1 MSKFFAIG
9 STDQSISRFLS
20 FSGISFSFATLF
32 CLVVLP
38 SLAVHD
44 VQRIGQVLIALLL
57 LPLGFLTTQKA
68 TCGIDRAVRTLL
80 VFVLLLAV
88 FSSFFSKH
96 FSWAAAEVSL
106 LVIGCWLTRFFS
118 NARIQ
123 SGERAD
129 YLFGIFV
136 MAVCAVKSIQFI
148 ASAFAAFMSDAH
160 YLDLDLL
167 VVGFSNKR
175 FYGQFQTFTLPLLAL
190 PLLLPAIK
198 PSVKVWLFALLS
210 CWWMIA
216 ICGGTRG
223 TWLGMAC
230 AMGVVFISCGRWGR
244 RWAAVQAA
252 AAAVGVLLFWLIF
265 NRLPALLGIEVLN
278 FAGDRLNASLSARDI
293 LWHQAWDM
301 IKERPL
307 LGFGPM
313 HFADIHNIVAAH
325 PHQAVLQWACEWG
338 VPSALLVMGLAGY
351 GLLATVKLIRRNAAS
366 SNPVDLLRICL
377 LASLTGALAQ
387 SMVDGVIVMPYSQL
401 WMALVVGW
409 LMGIHE
415 WSARPTPSGPVMRW
429 GWMAVVMLSVGF
441 LSYVVIRDFPH
452 LGEREDQYAHDFGGN
467 LQPRF
472 WQQGVIATTPQ

>member
-1 MSKFFAIG
+1 MSKSFAID
-9 STDQSISRFLS
+9 STDQGIARFLS
-20 FSGISFSFATLF
+20 FSGILFSFAALF

-38 SLAVHD
+38 SFAVHD
-44 VQRIGQVLIALLL
+44 VQRIGQIVVAQVL
-57 LPLGFLTTQKA
+57 LPLGLLSAQKA
-68 TCGIDRAVRTLL
+68 GFGIDRAVRTLL
-80 VFVLLLAV
+80 FFVLLLAV
-88 FSSFFSKH
+88 FSSFFSRH

-106 LVIGCWLTRFFS
+106 LVISCWLTRFFS

-136 MAVCAVKSIQFI
+136 MALCAVKSIQFI

-175 FYGQFQTFTLPLLAL
+175 FYGQFQTLTLPLLAL
-190 PLLLPAIK
+190 PLLVPALK
-198 PSVKVWLFALLS
+198 PTIRFWAFALLS
-210 CWWMIA
+210 CWWMVA
-216 ICGGTRG
+216 ISGGTRG

-230 AMGVVFISCGRWGR
+230 AMGIVFINCGRWGR
-244 RWAAVQAA
+244 RWAAVQAVA
-252 AAAVGVLLFWLIF
+252 AAIGILLFWLIF

-293 LWHQAWDM
+293 LWLQAWEM

-307 LGFGPM
+307 LGYGPM
-313 HFADIHNIVAAH
+313 HFADVHNIVAAH

-351 GLLATVKLIRRNAAS
+351 GLLATVKLIRKKTAS
-366 SNPVDLLRICL
+366 NEPVDLLRICL

-401 WMALVVGW
+401 WLALVVGW

-415 WSARPTPSGPVMRW
+415 WSARPAPSGPVMPW
-429 GWMAVVMLSVGF
+429 GWMAVVMLAVGF
-441 LSYVVIRDFPH
+441 LSYVVIRDFPQ